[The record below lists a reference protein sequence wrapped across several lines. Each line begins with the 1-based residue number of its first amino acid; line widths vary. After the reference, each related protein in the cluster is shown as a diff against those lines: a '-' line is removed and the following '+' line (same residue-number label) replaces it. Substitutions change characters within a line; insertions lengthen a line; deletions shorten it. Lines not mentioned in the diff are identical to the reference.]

1 MHTIKQDQ
9 SRKKGCLASTN
20 ALRMMATQMQ
30 QDLLVFAPA
39 LRQLVVQ
46 QSRVKMM
53 NHCLVKCRLLRLMRL
68 LQQLFVMSLTAP
80 QTHVPL
86 INRALPVWMSY
97 LAQLLYIVGLFINFL
112 ACVW

>member
-1 MHTIKQDQ
+1 M
-9 SRKKGCLASTN
+9 
-20 ALRMMATQMQ
+20 
-30 QDLLVFAPA
+30 
-39 LRQLVVQ
+39 RQLY
-46 QSRVKMM
+46 SSHMSSTD
-53 NHCLVKCRLLRLMRL
+53 HCLVKRRLLRLMRL